1 MIVQKIPKGCHNCIF
16 VDDELEIKPYCNLY
30 KKIIDDDYSFEKY
43 INKKPEFCK
52 ATSFE
57 VKEKDDVKFFEDIC
71 LTCIKSD
78 KCITASTEI
87 NFTACTGYR
96 IK

>member
-1 MIVQKIPKGCHNCIF
+1 MIVQKILNGCHGCIF
-16 VDDELEIKPYCNLY
+16 VEDELELYSYCNLY
-30 KKIIDDDYSFEKY
+30 NHSIDENYTYESY
-43 INKKPEFCK
+43 TNKKPEFCK
-52 ATSFE
+52 AVSFE